1 MKLRNKLIALFI
13 IITGLTIASLVS
25 VSAEISDT
33 GMGIVAEED
42 GKESITDGTDST
54 DTSVPNEGVT
64 DGGTVSDDTPN
75 GEGDNGL
82 SFFDE
87 LFNSFMEHSEKILG
101 ALTLIGS
108 LILAFAYKRGFLP
121 LVKSSLAALIDT
133 VSKIKDNAAENDLI
147 HKEFQGAISERLS
160 TAETSLVKLTEH
172 IDSLTDSLGSAEA
185 VMTENEKLKIIM
197 RAQVDMLF
205 DVFMCSSLPEF
216 QKERIGERIK
226 EMKEALGGNET
237 E

>member
-13 IITGLTIASLVS
+13 IIAGLTIASLVS

-64 DGGTVSDDTPN
+64 DGGAVSDDTPN

-121 LVKSSLAALIDT
+121 LVKSSLTALIDT

-160 TAETSLVKLTEH
+160 TAETSLIKLTEH

-216 QKERIGERIK
+216 QKERIAERIK
-226 EMKEALGGNET
+226 EMKEALGGDET

>member
-1 MKLRNKLIALFI
+1 MKFHNKLIALFI
-13 IITGLTIASLVS
+13 ITAVLIAFSS
-25 VSAEISDT
+25 VCVFAEISDT
-33 GMGIVAEED
+33 GMGIGTEGEGGFESED
-42 GKESITDGTDST
+42 SVEAPASDEDAT
-54 DTSVPNEGVT
+54 DTEVGNTPVT
-64 DGGTVSDDTPN
+64 DADSAPN
-75 GEGDNGL
+75 
-82 SFFDE
+82 FFDE
-87 LFNSFMEHSEKILG
+87 LFDSFMEHSEKILG
-101 ALTLIGS
+101 ALTLVGS

-121 LVKSSLAALIDT
+121 LVKSSLAALIDA
-133 VSKIKDNAAENDLI
+133 VSKIKEGTQKNDLI
-147 HKEFQGAISERLS
+147 YEEFRGALSERLG

-172 IDSLTDSLGSAEA
+172 IDSLTDSLGSAEE

-197 RAQVDMLF
+197 KTQVDMLY